1 MQISYSS
8 FGMTDTEYLGYL
20 RLSYDL
26 LKVLVNT
33 EILFML
39 K

>member
-1 MQISYSS
+1 MQISYSA
-8 FGMTDTEYLGYL
+8 FRMTDTEYLGHL
-20 RLSYDL
+20 RLSYDS
-26 LKVLVNT
+26 LKVLVNA

>member
-1 MQISYSS
+1 
-8 FGMTDTEYLGYL
+8 MTDIEYLGYL
-20 RLSYDL
+20 KLSYDL

-33 EILFML
+33 EILFIL